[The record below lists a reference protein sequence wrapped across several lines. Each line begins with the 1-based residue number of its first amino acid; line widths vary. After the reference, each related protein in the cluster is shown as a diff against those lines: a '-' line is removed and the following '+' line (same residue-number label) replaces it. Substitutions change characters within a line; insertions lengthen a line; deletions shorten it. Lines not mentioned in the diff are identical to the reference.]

1 MVYLTAL
8 IVQSI
13 LVIIELIFLVI
24 MVIDMR
30 RKGHTKT
37 WMHVVGLSMNV
48 ALLAFSTAF
57 TFLCGYEDRFQLT
70 MFALQLIMLP
80 FSWRSL
86 TLARR
91 INDEN

>member
-13 LVIIELIFLVI
+13 LVTIELIFLI
-24 MVIDMR
+24 ITVIDLR

-37 WMHVVGLSMNV
+37 WMHVIGLSMNV
-48 ALLAFSTAF
+48 ALLAFTTSFA
-57 TFLCGYEDRFQLT
+57 FLCGYADGFQVI
-70 MFALQLIMLP
+70 MFAIQWFMLP

-86 TLARR
+86 TIARR
-91 INDEN
+91 INGEN